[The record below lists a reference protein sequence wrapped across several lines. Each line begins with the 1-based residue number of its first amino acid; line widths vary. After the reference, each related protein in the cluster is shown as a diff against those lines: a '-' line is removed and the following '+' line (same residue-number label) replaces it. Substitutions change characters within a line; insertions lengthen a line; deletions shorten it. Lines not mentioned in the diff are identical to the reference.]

1 MATAATAGRS
11 ATLAA
16 SQAAAPKAAAAKP
29 SAASKKKKIPGA
41 KKIQLKELPAFT
53 RQLGAML
60 SAGLPV
66 VQTLDALREQNS
78 NKVFQNVI
86 AGVKAQI
93 EGGASFSEAL
103 SQYPDIFD
111 ELYINMLRAGE
122 SGGLLAET
130 TTRIAAFL
138 ESSMRLRRKVKSA
151 MMYPSIVMTVALLLA
166 AAMIIWIVPIFA
178 SIYTDF
184 GAKLPGP
191 TQFLVNVSDGMRKY
205 AIYVAI
211 VLVGIGIGFGKFKKT
226 ERGAFLWDGFRLKF
240 PILGELARKVALA
253 RFASTF
259 AQLTRSGVPILQT
272 MEIVSFATGNKVL
285 GKIILDARATVERGE
300 PLSVALD
307 KSKAYPRLMIH
318 MLSAGE
324 KTGKVDEML
333 QKISEFYSDE
343 AETMIGG
350 LTQLIEP
357 LLIVFLGVVIGG
369 IVVCMFLPIFK
380 MHEIISM

>member
-1 MATAATAGRS
+1 MATTPVKP
-11 ATLAA
+11 TV
-16 SQAAAPKAAAAKP
+16 KP
-29 SAASKKKKIPGA
+29 SASSSGPSLKKKRIPGA
-41 KKIQLKELPAFT
+41 NKIKTKDLPGFT

-66 VQTLDALREQNS
+66 VQTLEALEDQTVNQ
-78 NKVFQNVI
+78 VFKGVI
-86 AGVKAQI
+86 KGIRTQI

-103 SQYPDIFD
+103 SQFPDLFD
-111 ELYINMLRAGE
+111 DLYIGMLRAGE

-130 TTRIAAFL
+130 TQRIASFL
-138 ESSMRLRRKVKSA
+138 EATIRLNRKVKSA
-151 MMYPSIVMTVALLLA
+151 MMYPSIVMTVAITMA
-166 AAMIIWIVPIFA
+166 VSMIIWIVPVFA

-191 TQFLVNVSDGMRKY
+191 TQFLVDLSNGMRHY
-205 AIYVAI
+205 ALYVVVVA
-211 VLVGIGIGFGKFKKT
+211 VAGIIAFGKWKKT
-226 ERGAFLWDGFRLKF
+226 ERGAYLWDAFKLKLPVF
-240 PILGELARKVALA
+240 GDLGRKVALS

-272 MEIVSFATGNKVL
+272 MEIVAAATGNKVL
-285 GKIILDARATVERGE
+285 GKIILDARADVERGE
-300 PLSVALD
+300 TLSTALD
-307 KSKAYPRLMIH
+307 RSRQYPRLMIH

-333 QKISEFYSDE
+333 QKISEFYADE

-357 LLIVFLGVVIGG
+357 LLMVFLGVVIGG
-369 IVVCMFLPIFK
+369 IVIAMFLPIFK
-380 MHEIISM
+380 MSEIVNM

>member
-1 MATAATAGRS
+1 MAMTMTANRAMTAAS
-11 ATLAA
+11 KAA
-16 SQAAAPKAAAAKP
+16 STAHSAKA
-29 SAASKKKKIPGA
+29 KKKKIPGA
-41 KKIQLKELPAFT
+41 RKIVLKELAGFT
-53 RQLGAML
+53 RQMGAML

-66 VQTLDALREQNS
+66 VQTLNALEEQTS
-78 NKVFQNVI
+78 SKAFKMVI
-86 AGVKAQI
+86 AGVRAQI

-111 ELYINMLRAGE
+111 ELYISMLKAGE

-130 TTRIAAFL
+130 TTRIASFL
-138 ESSMRLRRKVKSA
+138 EASGRLRRRVKSA
-151 MMYPSIVMTVALLLA
+151 MMYPSVVMTVALVLSA
-166 AAMIIWIVPIFA
+166 SMIIWIVPVFA
-178 SIYTDF
+178 GIYGGF

-191 TQFLVNVSDGMRKY
+191 TQFLVNVSD
-205 AIYVAI
+205 AIRHNALVAVGIIAAI
-211 VLVGIGIGFGKFKKT
+211 VIAFNKFKKT
-226 ERGAFLWDGFRLKF
+226 EKGAYMLDGVRLKF
-240 PILGELARKVALA
+240 PLLGELARKVALS

-259 AQLTRSGVPILQT
+259 ASLTRSGVPILQT

-285 GKIILDARATVERGE
+285 GKIILDARANVERGE
-300 PLSVALD
+300 PLSTALD

-318 MLSAGE
+318 MLAAGE

-343 AETMIGG
+343 AEAMLAG
-350 LTQLIEP
+350 LTSLIEP
-357 LLIVFLGVVIGG
+357 LLITFLGVVIGG

>member
-1 MATAATAGRS
+1 MATTSVKPTAKSSGSGRGAAVKR
-11 ATLAA
+11 
-16 SQAAAPKAAAAKP
+16 
-29 SAASKKKKIPGA
+29 KKIPGA
-41 KKIQLKELPAFT
+41 NKIKMKDLPGFT

-66 VQTLDALREQNS
+66 VQTLEALEDQTVNQIF
-78 NKVFQNVI
+78 KGVI
-86 AGVKAQI
+86 KGIRMQI

-103 SQYPDIFD
+103 SQYPDLFD
-111 ELYINMLRAGE
+111 DLYIGMLRAGE

-130 TTRIAAFL
+130 TQRIAAFL
-138 ESSMRLRRKVKSA
+138 EATIRLNRKVKSA
-151 MMYPSIVMTVALLLA
+151 MMYPSIVMTVAVA
-166 AAMIIWIVPIFA
+166 MSAAMIIWIVPVFA

-191 TQFLVNVSDGMRKY
+191 TQFLVNLSNGMRRY
-205 AIYVAI
+205 AGYVLIGGVAGFI
-211 VLVGIGIGFGKFKKT
+211 VFSKWKKT
-226 ERGAFLWDGFRLKF
+226 ERGAYLWDAFKLKLPVF
-240 PILGELARKVALA
+240 GDLGRKVALS

-272 MEIVSFATGNKVL
+272 MEIVASATGNKVL
-285 GKIILDARATVERGE
+285 GKIILDARADVERGE
-300 PLSVALD
+300 VLSAALD
-307 KSKAYPRLMIH
+307 RSKQYPRLMIH

-333 QKISEFYSDE
+333 QKISEFYADE

-357 LLIVFLGVVIGG
+357 LLMVFLGVVIGG
-369 IVVCMFLPIFK
+369 IVIAMFLPIFK
-380 MHEIISM
+380 MSEIVNM

>member
-1 MATAATAGRS
+1 MATV
-11 ATLAA
+11 
-16 SQAAAPKAAAAKP
+16 
-29 SAASKKKKIPGA
+29 SKKTTSKSGVSGPAPALKRKKIPGA
-41 KKIQLKELPAFT
+41 NKIKINELPGFT

-66 VQTLDALREQNS
+66 VQTLEALEDQS
-78 NKVFQNVI
+78 NNRVFKEVI
-86 AGVKAQI
+86 KGVRALI

-103 SQYPDIFD
+103 SQYPDLFD
-111 ELYINMLRAGE
+111 ELYISMLRAGE

-130 TTRIAAFL
+130 TQRIASFL
-138 ESSMRLRRKVKSA
+138 ESWIRLRRKVKSA
-151 MMYPSIVMTVALLLA
+151 MMYPSIVMMVALLMA
-166 AAMIIWIVPIFA
+166 SSMIIWIVPVFA

-191 TQFLVNVSDGMRKY
+191 TQFLVNLSNGMRHY
-205 AIYVAI
+205 ALFAI
-211 VLVGIGIGFGKFKKT
+211 VGIVAFVIAFGKFKKT
-226 ERGAFLWDGFRLKF
+226 ERGAYLWDAFRLKF
-240 PILGELARKVALA
+240 PVLGELARKVALS

-285 GKIILDARATVERGE
+285 GKIILDARADVERGE
-300 PLSVALD
+300 PLSIALD
-307 KSKAYPRLMIH
+307 KSKQYPRLMIH

-333 QKISEFYSDE
+333 QKISEFYADE

-357 LLIVFLGVVIGG
+357 LLMVFLGVVIGG
-369 IVVCMFLPIFK
+369 IVVAMFMPIFK
-380 MHEIISM
+380 MHEIVQM